1 MAASVNETNAGE
13 RRDLAFLIEQ
23 QIVNHPQRRITF
35 ADFMETALYHP
46 SLGYYF
52 TKAKTIGRAGDFL
65 TAPHLAADFGEMLA
79 AQFVQMWEVLG
90 RPKPFAIVEMGAG
103 QGLLASQI
111 LNFLH
116 TYQADL
122 WDCLEYKI
130 IERSETLIAVQQ
142 EALQPLIVRGGSIQ
156 WCDWRSLAP
165 NSITGCFFSNEL
177 VDAFSVH
184 RVRVTN
190 QELQEV
196 YVTAA
201 PPNGE
206 SVPFEELVDQLS
218 TPALKDYF
226 SLIGLDLC
234 SGVYPEG
241 YTTEVN
247 LAALD
252 WMQQVARCL
261 HQGFV
266 LTIDYG
272 YPADRYY
279 IPSRT
284 DGTLQCYYQHQFH
297 ANPYIYIGEQ
307 DITAHV
313 DFTALQKQGEQ
324 CDLQVLGLVPQALF
338 LMSLGLG
345 DRITALGQS
354 ESRDRQEIQTLL
366 RRREALHSL
375 VNPMG
380 MGNFLVL
387 LQGKNLPGEMPTLQ
401 GLNQPPLF

>member
-23 QIVNHPQRRITF
+23 QIVNHPQQRITF
-35 ADFMETALYHP
+35 ADFMEVALYHP
-46 SLGYYF
+46 KLGYYF

-65 TAPHLAADFGEMLA
+65 TAPHLAADFGEMIA
-79 AQFVQMWEVLG
+79 TQFAQMWEILG
-90 RPKPFAIVEMGAG
+90 QPKPFTIIEMGAG

-116 TYQADL
+116 THHTDL

-130 IERSETLIAVQQ
+130 VERSETLIAVQQ
-142 EALQPLIVRGGSIQ
+142 ETLQPLIERGGSIQ
-156 WCDWRSLAP
+156 WCDVRSLAP
-165 NSITGCFFSNEL
+165 DSITGCFFSNEL

-206 SVPFEELVDQLS
+206 PVSFEELVDELS

-234 SGVYPEG
+234 SSAYPEG

-284 DGTLQCYYQHQFH
+284 EGTLQCYYQHQFH
-297 ANPYIYIGEQ
+297 SNPYIYIGEQ

-313 DFTALQKQGEQ
+313 DFTALQTQGEQ
-324 CDLQVLGLVPQALF
+324 YGLQVLGLVPQALF

-354 ESRDRQEIQTLL
+354 ESRDRQEIQSLL

-387 LQGKNLPGEMPTLQ
+387 LQGKNLPGDMPTLQ